1 MLVKGGGERRR
12 TACTLHT
19 LRTLCTPMHPMR
31 MPRAYMPHALT
42 PCTPHPPVC
51 AHPMPGALHDE
62 RLRLLSEA
70 AQRELR
76 DAAAAA
82 EALEGRKASSA
93 KGLGGALSSGDLMSV
108 GAGVA
113 AGLNPLA
120 GLLGSVQPVLGRML
134 RALRSTKR
142 MLIWTDRALTLWLLL
157 VGHTGLQPRAG
168 IPQTPGRPATH
179 TLEPSVA
186 QSLLALSSTLALLGL
201 LVPWEPLIRW
211 GARLAGALL
220 RGLYSLWPCVLWLY
234 LLWLYV
240 LWLYVLWL
248 YSLQA
253 LCCLGRICSSSVD
266 GSIGMPPQPPQRR
279 LANPIPKPNP
289 NPTPNHRRAAA
300 AAAKEEAYQSAD
312 PSGRIAMLRA
322 VGDEVGATLTM
333 ALLPM
338 ANPSSYG

>member
-1 MLVKGGGERRR
+1 MHSPL
-12 TACTLHT
+12 APHT
-19 LRTLCTPMHPMR
+19 PL
-31 MPRAYMPHALT
+31 
-42 PCTPHPPVC
+42 C

-62 RLRLLSEA
+62 RSRLLSEA
-70 AQRELR
+70 AQRKLGE
-76 DAAAAA
+76 AAAAA
-82 EALEGRKASSA
+82 EALEGRKASAA

-120 GLLGSVQPVLGRML
+120 GLLGSVQPILGRTVQGM
-134 RALRSTKR
+134 RSTKR

-186 QSLLALSSTLALLGL
+186 QSLLALSSILALLGL
-201 LVPWEPLIRW
+201 LVPWEPIIRW
-211 GARLAGALL
+211 GARVAGALL

-248 YSLQA
+248 YLLQA
-253 LCCLGRICSSSVD
+253 LCC
-266 GSIGMPPQPPQRR
+266 
-279 LANPIPKPNP
+279 
-289 NPTPNHRRAAA
+289 
-300 AAAKEEAYQSAD
+300 
-312 PSGRIAMLRA
+312 SGY
-322 VGDEVGATLTM
+322 TY
-333 ALLPM
+333 
-338 ANPSSYG
+338 YGYS